1 LCRASTGKGNRDNY
15 QERSISFEEAHAT
28 IPRNNSLETYMQPC
42 DACREL
48 VGKPASVPPHG
59 DLAASGVS
67 AFGPPGNMTKVSSN
81 WNCTV
86 CGNWMYQNTAD
97 GDPPN
102 EWAIGE
108 RPADWPSK

>member
-1 LCRASTGKGNRDNY
+1 
-15 QERSISFEEAHAT
+15 
-28 IPRNNSLETYMQPC
+28 MQPC
-42 DACREL
+42 DACRDQI
-48 VGKPASVPPHG
+48 GKPSSVPPHG
-59 DLAASGVS
+59 DLAVSGVS
-67 AFGPPGNMTKVSSN
+67 AFGPPGNMAKVSSR

-108 RPADWPSK
+108 RPADWPAK